1 MNEELVTVI
10 QALRADIARM
20 DSKMDEMV
28 KLRTNLEA
36 LVEFI
41 PNPIVRKVVK
51 GKLGIRS

>member
-1 MNEELVTVI
+1 MNEELVTII

-20 DSKMDEMV
+20 ETKMDEMV
-28 KLRTNLEA
+28 KLRANLEA